1 MSLCWTVLLPLLFAF
16 IFFVPCTLYSFDSLP
31 SNISILSSVPVMF
44 VKKDSFNK
52 EKLLKIPEL
61 VDSEDD
67 DNLAYLTVN
76 SVYTN
81 LNEKSTIDKIKKD
94 LKEVS
99 GIYAIMYNETKQLYI
114 GSSWNLAKRIFE
126 HIFNIG
132 SSNIHLQRAVEKY
145 GLNNFS
151 VYILEILFK
160 DNENQ

>member
-1 MSLCWTVLLPLLFAF
+1 M
-16 IFFVPCTLYSFDSLP
+16 
-31 SNISILSSVPVMF
+31 
-44 VKKDSFNK
+44 
-52 EKLLKIPEL
+52 PEF

-81 LNEKSTIDKIKKD
+81 LNEKLTIDKIKKD

-114 GSSWNLAKRIFE
+114 GISLNLAKRIFE

-132 SSNIHLQRAVEKY
+132 SSNIHLQWAIEKY

-151 VYILEILFK
+151 LYILKILFK
-160 DNENQ
+160 DNENQENKK

>member
-1 MSLCWTVLLPLLFAF
+1 M
-16 IFFVPCTLYSFDSLP
+16 
-31 SNISILSSVPVMF
+31 
-44 VKKDSFNK
+44 
-52 EKLLKIPEL
+52 
-61 VDSEDD
+61 
-67 DNLAYLTVN
+67 TVN

-114 GSSWNLAKRIFE
+114 VSHLNLAKRIFE

-132 SSNIHLQRAVEKY
+132 SSNIHLQRAIEKY

-160 DNENQ
+160 DNENQENKKEILLYLVILEQKYLNMFNNKYNINPVAGKSRLGAKHSEASK